1 VTLRLAVALLFWIA
15 VGLIQKFNWGM
26 GDAKAL
32 VMLALLAAAPLV
44 VAAVERAQRARSP
57 APHLTP
63 SVSAPEGRRGQP
75 GRALRDRPRRVRS
88 QSDRTG
94 CPRAAG
100 GEVGS
105 PSPRLLAYAA
115 AALLVLQAGYALKE
129 LRHPSLID
137 AATTTLASGALL
149 RAGTDP
155 YAAPVDSVA
164 AAQTGARFAGYKYLP
179 VTLVGYLPLGAPL
192 GERGIVLTNLLLH
205 LATVWLVFRLAV
217 ALAGVPE
224 AGAIA
229 ALLYLALPLVPFQLF
244 AKGDTDPVAVV
255 PMIAALLLYERRAL
269 LAGFCLGLS
278 LAAKLLPAALL
289 LPCCLPATP
298 RARAAYALGLG
309 LGVLPLLPFLLWSP
323 TAFLDNIVVFNL
335 LRAPDSTSWLM
346 GMPALLATLVHALA
360 GAFYIGA
367 AIFVWRR
374 APSLAV
380 RTGLGIA
387 LILAA
392 ILAGPAAH
400 HNYQLWWLPLAAAML
415 GAALAPWR
423 SPSAAI

>member
-1 VTLRLAVALLFWIA
+1 VIGRLAVALLFWIA

-26 GDAKAL
+26 GGAKAL
-32 VMLALLAAAPLV
+32 VMLALLLATPFVA
-44 VAAVERAQRARSP
+44 AAVERARRARSS

-63 SVSAPEGRRGQP
+63 RCAGPPSPPLGGGEGW
-75 GRALRDRPRRVRS
+75 
-88 QSDRTG
+88 
-94 CPRAAG
+94 
-100 GEVGS
+100 GEVGVR
-105 PSPRLLAYAA
+105 SPRLLAFAA
-115 AALLVLQAGYALKE
+115 AALLVLQTGYALKE

-155 YAAPVDSVA
+155 YAAPVDAVA

-192 GERGIVLTNLLLH
+192 GERGIVLANLLLH
-205 LATVWLVFRLAV
+205 LATVWLVFRLAI
-217 ALAGVPE
+217 ALAGAPA

-255 PMIAALLLYERRAL
+255 PMIAALLLFERRAL

-298 RARAAYALGLG
+298 RARAAYALGLC

-323 TAFLDNIVVFNL
+323 AAFLDNIVVFNL
-335 LRAPDSTSWLM
+335 LRPPDSTSWLM
-346 GMPALLATLVHALA
+346 GMPALLGMLVHALA
-360 GAFYIGA
+360 GACYIGVA
-367 AIFVWRR
+367 VFVWRR

-380 RTGLGIA
+380 RTGLAVA

-400 HNYQLWWLPLAAAML
+400 HNYQLWWLPLAAALL
-415 GAALAPWR
+415 GATLAPWR
-423 SPSAAI
+423 LPSAEPAL

>member
-26 GDAKAL
+26 GGAKAL
-32 VMLALLAAAPLV
+32 AMLALLAATPFV
-44 VAAVERAQRARSP
+44 VAAVERRALGADPDKAERQLSRHSRERGNPSALGPRFRGDDEKIGKLDLFGKGVGARS
-57 APHLTP
+57 
-63 SVSAPEGRRGQP
+63 
-75 GRALRDRPRRVRS
+75 
-88 QSDRTG
+88 
-94 CPRAAG
+94 
-100 GEVGS
+100 
-105 PSPRLLAYAA
+105 RLLAFAV

-137 AATTTLASGALL
+137 AATTTLASGDLL
-149 RAGTDP
+149 RAGSDP
-155 YAAPVDSVA
+155 YAARVDSVA

-192 GERGIVLTNLLLH
+192 GERGIVLANLLLH

-217 ALAGVPE
+217 ALAGVPA

-255 PMIAALLLYERRAL
+255 PMIAALLLYERHAL

-298 RARAAYALGLG
+298 RARAAYVLGLG
-309 LGVLPLLPFLLWSP
+309 LGALPLLPFLLWSP
-323 TAFLDNIVVFNL
+323 AAFLDNIVVFNL

-346 GMPALLATLVHALA
+346 GMPALLATLVHALV
-360 GAFYIGA
+360 GAFCIGV

-400 HNYQLWWLPLAAAML
+400 HNYQLWWLPLAAALL

>member
-15 VGLIQKFNWGM
+15 VGLIQKFNWDRG
-26 GDAKAL
+26 GAKAL
-32 VMLALLAAAPLV
+32 VMLALLLATPVV
-44 VAAVERAQRARSP
+44 VAVVGRTQRARSS

-63 SVSAPEGRRGQP
+63 RCAGPPSPPLRGGEGW
-75 GRALRDRPRRVRS
+75 
-88 QSDRTG
+88 
-94 CPRAAG
+94 
-100 GEVGS
+100 GEVGAPRS
-105 PSPRLLAYAA
+105 RLLAFAM
-115 AALLVLQAGYALKE
+115 AALLVLQVGYALKE
-129 LRHPSLID
+129 LRHPALID

-149 RAGTDP
+149 RAGSDP
-155 YAAPVDSVA
+155 YAAPVDAVA

-179 VTLVGYLPLGAPL
+179 VTLVAYLPLGAAL
-192 GERGIVLTNLLLH
+192 GERGIVIANLLLH

-217 ALAGVPE
+217 ALAATPA

-244 AKGDTDPVAVV
+244 AKGDTDAVAVV

-289 LPCCLPATP
+289 LPCCLPETP

-309 LGVLPLLPFLLWSP
+309 LGMLPLLPFLLWSP
-323 TAFLDNIVVFNL
+323 AAFLDNIVVFNL

-346 GMPALLATLVHALA
+346 GMPALLGTLARALA
-360 GAFYIGA
+360 GAFYIA
-367 AIFVWRR
+367 VAVFVWRR
-374 APSLAV
+374 APSLAI
-380 RTGLGIA
+380 RTGLGIT
-387 LILAA
+387 LILAT

-400 HNYQLWWLPLAAAML
+400 HNYQLWWLPLAAAL
-415 GAALAPWR
+415 LAAALAPWR
-423 SPSAAI
+423 LPSGEPAL